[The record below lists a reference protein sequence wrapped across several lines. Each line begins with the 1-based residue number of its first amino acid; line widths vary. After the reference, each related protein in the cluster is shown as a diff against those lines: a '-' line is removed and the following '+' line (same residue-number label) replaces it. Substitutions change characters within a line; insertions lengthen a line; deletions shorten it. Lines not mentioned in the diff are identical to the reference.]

1 MKRITKLT
9 ESDLN
14 RITKKIIQEEEKE
27 KMSLVKK
34 LMQKLKGVSNEQI
47 EYNAKNGLP
56 WDWRGSKEGFYEKM
70 EGKVG
75 RGSTGSN

>member
-1 MKRITKLT
+1 MKRITRLT

-14 RITKKIIQEEEKE
+14 RITKRIIQEEEKE

-47 EYNAKNGLP
+47 EYNAKHGLP

>member
-1 MKRITKLT
+1 MRKIT

-14 RITKKIIQEEEKE
+14 RITKKIILEEEKE
-27 KMSLVKK
+27 KMSLIKK
-34 LMQKLKGVSNEQI
+34 LMQKLKGVSNDQI
-47 EYNAKNGLP
+47 EYNAKHGLP

>member
-1 MKRITKLT
+1 MKRITRLT

-14 RITKKIIQEEEKE
+14 RITKKILQEEEKE

-47 EYNAKNGLP
+47 EYNAKHGLP